1 MKTTRISFTL
11 SRIARI
17 LFLAFK
23 SICMLAAIL
32 TVTCMILTVLLM
44 LGFAAYQVASWSGVI
59 FYTLV
64 LLGLAFLYPHT

>member
-11 SRIARI
+11 SGIARI
-17 LFLAFK
+17 LFLVFR
-23 SICMLAAIL
+23 SICMLAAVL

-44 LGFAAYQVASWSGVI
+44 LGLAAHEIAGWTGVI
-59 FYTLV
+59 FYILV